1 MIIKKEKSYQKM
13 STLKVG
19 HLNMYAQ
26 MKIKLERFRWF
37 FLLEILADVE
47 DVQYHKIQFFPWSM
61 FNFGQ
66 KSN

>member
-1 MIIKKEKSYQKM
+1 MTSQHKLGVIIESNMIIKKEKSYQKM

-37 FLLEILADVE
+37 FLLEILADFE
-47 DVQYHKIQFFPWSM
+47 DVQYI
-61 FNFGQ
+61 
-66 KSN
+66 